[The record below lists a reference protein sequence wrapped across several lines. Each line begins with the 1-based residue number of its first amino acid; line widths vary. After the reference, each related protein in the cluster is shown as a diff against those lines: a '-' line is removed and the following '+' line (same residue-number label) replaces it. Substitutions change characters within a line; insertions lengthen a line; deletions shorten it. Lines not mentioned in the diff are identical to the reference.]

1 MVKKKL
7 YKLMFREKGQ
17 KKYYNFY
24 PTIRKTGN
32 PRYSEIDSMP
42 KAKGVKRELQKG
54 WKDRTWKIKRKK

>member
-1 MVKKKL
+1 
-7 YKLMFREKGQ
+7 MFREKGQ